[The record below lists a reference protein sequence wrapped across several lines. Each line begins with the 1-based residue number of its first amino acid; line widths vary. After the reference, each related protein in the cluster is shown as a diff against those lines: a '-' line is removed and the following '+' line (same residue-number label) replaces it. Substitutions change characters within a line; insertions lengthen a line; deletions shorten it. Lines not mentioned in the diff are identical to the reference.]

1 MAGVLW
7 GSRTRRLGVGTGSW
21 TIDATL
27 ADRPVVRAA
36 RTAGWARAWGAVVGV
51 LAWALL
57 NPAWGALYAEY
68 HFEETSYNGTTGQ
81 VQDTSGNG
89 RHAQT
94 VGLASSSA
102 SGKSGR
108 GLLIA
113 ENTTS
118 TIAALDTG
126 IDIND
131 LGLAGTISFWYKSTS
146 SGDGWKLLYD
156 ASTSTSAKFYLVREG
171 DVGTD
176 GIEAGITFGTSLK
189 KVYDANGIDDT
200 QWKHVSVTW
209 SATGMRVYVLNSSCG
224 TDYDESLAAT
234 GGIHA
239 STGTLY
245 IGDNRSSAVDGETHT
260 DLASANGT
268 FDLVRIYN
276 HAQTATEVA
285 ANCANTASLHHLEVT
300 AGVNSATTDTAVVY
314 TIKACAN
321 AACSTLYTGGVS
333 GSVSISGTGVT
344 STYNTGAAF
353 SIAAG
358 SSSTT
363 ESVTLSKAD
372 GGTATVG
379 LSGSS
384 PLPAGSPGVYCGLG
398 VTATSSSSCTF
409 NVTPAVHHLE
419 VTAAS
424 NTALTCQP
432 ITYTIKACSNAACSS
447 TYTGGLSGTLSVT
460 GVTVNYPTGSGFTIA
475 NGSATTTIT
484 AHATTVGTATASLT
498 GLSIT
503 PSNTPQVFCGM
514 GSAAASGASCAIT
527 MADSALLFDVPH
539 HVAGDSQAVTVSAV
553 RKADNS
559 LMCTPAF
566 ASVSKN
572 VTFKCTH
579 DNPTTGFVPAV
590 VGGAALNAANN
601 ASAMCDGTGRSV
613 SLSFNASGVAST
625 TVSYADAGRVGLTA
639 TYTGSGSD
647 AGLSMTGSDSFI
659 AVPASFAFSGVTAG
673 PIKAGANFSATVT
686 ALNRSNVATP
696 NFGRETTPAAPT
708 LGFTKRQPTGG
719 ASQAGTFSGS
729 LGAFSAGAASAA
741 ALSWTEVG
749 NGDLTVSLSNHLGSG
764 LGISG
769 TTGSGVVGNVGPFI
783 PSHFTVEVTQACT
796 GASPFTYS
804 GQPFAMTVKARNV
817 AGDLT
822 RNHDGT
828 GSMSPSFARTTA
840 LSVVTNGSLGAL
852 GTSSLAAS
860 AFAAGEAALSTQ
872 SFTYTNKLTAPAA
885 LVLRAIDSDGVTS
898 ENKTE
903 QGPNVRSGRLQI
915 SNAFGSG
922 KTSLQVPVTAQYWS
936 GKAWVVNEADSGC
949 ASVPS
954 ASVVRAAYVDSK
966 GATTTAWSTSVSSI
980 VPLSNGR
987 GAIVLTAPTNG
998 GTGSVDL
1005 SVNLGAS
1012 GTDQSCLSAH
1022 PASTGAQQ
1030 PWLRSLNGS
1039 CAATYD
1045 RDPSARAT
1053 FGVFSPETQR
1063 VIHTRDLF

>member
-1 MAGVLW
+1 MAGLFL
-7 GSRTRRLGVGTGSW
+7 GSRTRRPGAWTWLELIGV
-21 TIDATL
+21 
-27 ADRPVVRAA
+27 AA
-36 RTAGWARAWGAVVGV
+36 RNAATRALSGLLGV

-68 HFEETSYNGTTGQ
+68 HFEETSYNGTAGQ

-89 RHAQT
+89 RHART

-102 SGKSGR
+102 TGKSGR

-118 TIAALDTG
+118 TTAALDTG

-131 LGLAGTISFWYKSTS
+131 LGTAGTISFWYRSTS

-156 ASTSTSAKFYLVREG
+156 ASTSTSAKFYLTREG
-171 DVGTD
+171 DGGTD
-176 GIEAGITFGTSLK
+176 GIEAGITYGTSLK

-200 QWKHVSVTW
+200 QWSHVTVTW
-209 SATGMRVYVLNSSCG
+209 SATGMRVYVKDASCG
-224 TDYDESLAAT
+224 SQYDESLAAT
-234 GGIHA
+234 GVIHA

-245 IGDNRSSAVDGETHT
+245 IGDNRSTAVDGETHT

-276 HAQTATEVA
+276 HAQTATEVS

-300 AGVNSATTDTAVVY
+300 AGVNSTTTDTAVTY

-321 AACSTLYTGGVS
+321 AACSSLYTAGVS

-344 STYNTGAAF
+344 TTYNTGAAF

-379 LSGSS
+379 LSGAS

-398 VTATSSSSCTF
+398 VTATSSASCTF
-409 NVTPAVHHLE
+409 NITPAVHHLE
-419 VTAAS
+419 LTATS

-460 GVTVNYPTGSGFTIA
+460 GVTVNYPSGSGFAIA
-475 NGSATTTIT
+475 SGSATTTIT

-514 GSAAASGASCAIT
+514 GSAAASGGSCAIT
-527 MADSALLFDVPH
+527 MADSGLFFDVPN

-553 RKADNS
+553 RKSDNS

-572 VTFKCTH
+572 VNFKCTH
-579 DNPTTGFVPAV
+579 DNPTTGFVPAL
-590 VGGAALNAANN
+590 VGGAALNAGNN
-601 ASAMCDGTGRSV
+601 ASAVCDGTGRTV
-613 SLSFNASGVAST
+613 SLAFNASGVAST
-625 TVSYADAGRVGLTA
+625 TVSYADAGQVGMTA

-647 AGLSMTGSDSFI
+647 AGLSMVGSDTFI
-659 AVPASFAFSGVTAG
+659 AVPADFAFSGVTAG
-673 PIKAGANFSATVT
+673 PIKAGAAFSATVT
-686 ALNRSNVATP
+686 ARNRSNAATP

-708 LGFTKRQPTGG
+708 LSFTKRQPTGG
-719 ASQAGTFSGS
+719 GSQSGTLSGS
-729 LGAFSAGAASAA
+729 LGGFSNGVASATS
-741 ALSWTEVG
+741 LSWSEVG
-749 NGDLTVSLSNHLGSG
+749 NGDLVASLASYLGSG
-764 LGISG
+764 IAVSG
-769 TTGSGVVGNVGPFI
+769 TTGSGAVGNVGPFI
-783 PSHFTVEVTQACT
+783 PSHFTVEATQACPSGT
-796 GASPFTYS
+796 AFTYS
-804 GQPFAMTVKARNV
+804 GQPFLMTVRARNL
-817 AGDLT
+817 AGDVT

-828 GSMSPSFARTTA
+828 GSMSPSFAKATG
-840 LSVVTNGSLGAL
+840 LSVGTNGGLG
-852 GTSSLAAS
+852 SLAVTSLAPA
-860 AFAAGEAALSTQ
+860 AFAAGEAALTTQ
-872 SFTYTNKLTAPAA
+872 SFTFTNKLTAPVA
-885 LVLRAIDSDGVTS
+885 LVLRALDSDGVTS

-903 QGPNVRSGRLQI
+903 QGPNLRSGRLQI
-915 SNAFGSG
+915 SNAFGTG
-922 KTSLQVPVTAQYWS
+922 RDALRVPVATQYWS
-936 GKAWVVNEADSGC
+936 GKAWVVNDADSGC
-949 ASVPS
+949 TTVPS
-954 ASVVRAAYVDSK
+954 ASVVRAVYLDSK
-966 GATTTAWSTSVSSI
+966 GATTTAWSTSAWTI
-980 VPLSNGR
+980 EALLNGR
-987 GAIVLTAPTNG
+987 GAIVLTAPTNS

-1005 SVNLGAS
+1005 SVNLGT
-1012 GTDQSCLSAH
+1012 GTSDQSCLSTH
-1022 PASTGAQQ
+1022 PVSVGAQQ
-1030 PWLRSLNGS
+1030 PWLRSVNGS

-1053 FGVFSPETQR
+1053 FGVFAPETQR